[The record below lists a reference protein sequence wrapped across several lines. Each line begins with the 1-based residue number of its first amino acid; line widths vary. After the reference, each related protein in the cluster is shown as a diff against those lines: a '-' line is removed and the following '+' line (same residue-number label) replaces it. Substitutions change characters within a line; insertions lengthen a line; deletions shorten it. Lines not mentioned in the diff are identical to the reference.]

1 MPDVREYSLAAL
13 HYRPARCVIFR
24 VLTSTQYSVCTATV
38 IWLSMEKVVLDQLRN
53 GSACPIGDLSRCA
66 VDTVTQWRE
75 DWSSASLVNH
85 TTVTDP
91 AIRQPSFDLPRHTWS
106 LINRFRTGQGAC
118 RAKLHK
124 WGLAQ
129 SPSFDCDQQQTMIRI
144 VHTFPLTK
152 FEGGLNLLHAADDD
166 AVIWLESTATA
177 ALAK

>member
-13 HYRPARCVIFR
+13 HYRPARCVILR
-24 VLTSTQYSVCTATV
+24 VLTSTQYSLYSNSDLVVHGKSCARPAT
-38 IWLSMEKVVLDQLRN
+38 K
-53 GSACPIGDLSRCA
+53 
-66 VDTVTQWRE
+66 
-75 DWSSASLVNH
+75 
-85 TTVTDP
+85 
-91 AIRQPSFDLPRHTWS
+91 
-106 LINRFRTGQGAC
+106 RFRLSDWRPLEVCCRHSYAVERGLVVGVSGQPHYCYRPYYLTAKFRSPSSYVDVVSDKPFPDMSC
-118 RAKLHK
+118 RASLHK

-144 VHTFPLTK
+144 VDTFPLTK